1 MNLRQLRIFV
11 EVCKHKSFT
20 AASKALYMTQ
30 PAISHVIHDLENE
43 VGTALFERTPKN
55 IILTSAGSLL
65 MEKAKH
71 LLSVFD
77 DLEKEIAKFD

>member
-43 VGTALFERTPKN
+43 VGTALFERTY
-55 IILTSAGSLL
+55 
-65 MEKAKH
+65 
-71 LLSVFD
+71 
-77 DLEKEIAKFD
+77 

>member
-43 VGTALFERTPKN
+43 IGTALFERTPNHINFRGLIADGK
-55 IILTSAGSLL
+55 SKASSL
-65 MEKAKH
+65 
-71 LLSVFD
+71 SF
-77 DLEKEIAKFD
+77 

>member
-1 MNLRQLRIFV
+1 
-11 EVCKHKSFT
+11 
-20 AASKALYMTQ
+20 MTQ

-77 DLEKEIAKFD
+77 DLEKEIAKFDELSPLRIGCLLYTSRCV